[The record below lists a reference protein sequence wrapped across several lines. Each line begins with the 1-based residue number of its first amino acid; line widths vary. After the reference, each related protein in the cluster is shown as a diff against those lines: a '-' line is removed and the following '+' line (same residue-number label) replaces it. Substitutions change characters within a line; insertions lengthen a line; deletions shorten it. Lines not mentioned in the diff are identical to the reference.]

1 VAAGDAPPPATREF
15 RAGPAALRARACFT
29 PEGSLA
35 SEALVW
41 ITIERAGLGATPAPD
56 GAAAALARA
65 GLTRQEQAVARLMA
79 ERRTDAEIATAL
91 GISPHTART
100 HAERVRRKLG
110 VARRTEVAERLAVC

>member
-1 VAAGDAPPPATREF
+1 M
-15 RAGPAALRARACFT
+15 
-29 PEGSLA
+29 
-35 SEALVW
+35 W
-41 ITIERAGLGATPAPD
+41 ITIERAGLGATPGPD

-110 VARRTEVAERLAVC
+110 VSRRAAVADALRAC

>member
-1 VAAGDAPPPATREF
+1 VAAGDAPPPAAREF
-15 RAGPAALRARACFT
+15 RAGGIALRARACFT
-29 PEGSLA
+29 PEGA
-35 SEALVW
+35 MAAEALVW
-41 ITIERAGLGATPAPD
+41 ITVERAGLGA
-56 GAAAALARA
+56 AAAASDVGAAGARA

-110 VARRTEVAERLAVC
+110 VARRTEVAGALLVC